1 MYKKILEIIL
11 DESLDALIYFISGDI
26 KISENDL
33 LSNEIISEFMQ
44 TYIQKFQI
52 HLLLFESLESLES
65 YELEYE
71 ILESNNE
78 YMKLNIKA

>member
-1 MYKKILEIIL
+1 MFKKILEIIL
-11 DESLDALIYFISGDI
+11 DESLDALVYFISGDI

-44 TYIQKFQI
+44 KYIQKFQI
-52 HLLLFESLESLES
+52 HLLLFESLES

>member
-1 MYKKILEIIL
+1 MFKKILEIIL
-11 DESLDALIYFISGDI
+11 DESLDSLVYFISGDI

-44 TYIQKFQI
+44 MHIQKFQI